1 MKITGTTRIFTIIA
15 HPCVH
20 VVAPAVFNHLFEA
33 MSMDMAY
40 IAHDTPPEALP
51 ATIEAYRSWNNLGGF
66 NVTIPH
72 KESAAVL
79 LDELLPPAADL
90 GAVNT
95 VVRSPGGVLTGY
107 NTDGAGAVQAI
118 GDVRGA
124 RCLVIGAGGAARAVI
139 HALLQAGARCVA
151 ILNRTL
157 ERARAL
163 LEHFPED
170 RAGLFHP
177 DMIPEMDV
185 VVQTTPVA
193 DHIPLDLD
201 MRGLRKDVRILETV
215 MRDTA
220 LGREARSRGCTLI
233 PGHHMLYHQT
243 GENFRLLTGA
253 DVPDAVVRQAF
264 AAAGLPLS

>member
-1 MKITGTTRIFTIIA
+1 MKITGTTRIFSIIA

-20 VVAPAVFNHLFEA
+20 VVAPMVFNHMFETL
-33 MSMDMAY
+33 SLDMAY

-51 ATIEAYRSWNNLGGF
+51 ATIKAYRSWNNLGGF

-72 KESAAVL
+72 KESAAGL
-79 LDELLPPAADL
+79 LDKTLPPATDL

-95 VVRSPGGVLTGY
+95 VVRSSGGVLTGY
-107 NTDGAGAVQAI
+107 NTDGAGAVRAI

-124 RCLVIGAGGAARAVI
+124 RCLMIGAGGAARAIV
-139 HALLQAGARCVA
+139 HALLQAGASRVV
-151 ILNRTL
+151 ILNRTF

-163 LEHFPED
+163 VERFPSNQAD
-170 RAGLFHP
+170 LFHP
-177 DMIPEMDV
+177 DMLPEMDV

-193 DHIPLDLD
+193 DRIPLSLD
-201 MRGLRKDVRILETV
+201 MGGLRKGARILETV

-220 LGREARSRGCTLI
+220 LSREAGSRGYSLV

-243 GENFRLLTGA
+243 GENFRLLTGVSA
-253 DVPDAVVRQAF
+253 PDAIIRQAF

>member
-1 MKITGTTRIFTIIA
+1 MKITGTTRIFTIVA
-15 HPCVH
+15 HPSVH
-20 VVAPAVFNHLFEA
+20 VVAPAVFNHVFEA
-33 MSMDMAY
+33 LSLDMAY

-51 ATIEAYRSWNNLGGF
+51 ATIEAYRSWGNLGGF

-72 KESAAVL
+72 KESAARL
-79 LDELLPPAADL
+79 LDKLLPPAADL

-95 VVRSPGGVLTGY
+95 VVRGPGGVLTGY

-118 GDVRGA
+118 GEVRGA
-124 RCLVIGAGGAARAVI
+124 GCLVLGAGGAARAVV
-139 HALLQAGARCVA
+139 HALLKAGARRVM

-163 LEHFPED
+163 VEHFPKD

-177 DMIPEMDV
+177 DMLPEMDV
-185 VVQTTPVA
+185 VIQTTPVA
-193 DHIPLDLD
+193 DRIPLSLD
-201 MRGLRKDVRILETV
+201 MGGLRKGTRILETV

-220 LGREARSRGCTLI
+220 LGLEAGNRGHTLI

-243 GENFRLLTGA
+243 GENFRLLTGTHA
-253 DVPDAVVRQAF
+253 PDAVVRQAF
-264 AAAGLPLS
+264 AAAGLPLP